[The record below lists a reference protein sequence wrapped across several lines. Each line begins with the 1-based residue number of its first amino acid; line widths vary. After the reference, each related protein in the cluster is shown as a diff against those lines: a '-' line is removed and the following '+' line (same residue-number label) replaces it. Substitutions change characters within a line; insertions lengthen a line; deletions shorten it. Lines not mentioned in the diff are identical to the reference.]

1 MSLTWIKYKWSSAIY
16 TKLLIYPVI
25 DFMKAIHSRGLPS
38 TEYNTKPHADA
49 PTDELSDRQA
59 DAPVGTVTL
68 VGAGPG
74 DPELLTL
81 KAARVL
87 AQARMALYDHLVS
100 PAVLDLLPADAQRVY
115 VGKEASRHTLPQA
128 DIAHLMIRLARA
140 GHSLVRLKGGDGYI
154 FGRGGEEVQALA
166 AAGIPFRVIPGLTA
180 AQGAAASTGIA
191 LTHRDHASALVL
203 ATGHRRGD
211 RQLDMDW
218 PMLARP
224 RQTVV
229 LYMGVSNLPEIC
241 RQLCAHGLS
250 ADTPAALIE
259 NATLPEERCVT
270 GTLEQLPELARQH
283 QIHPPALIVI
293 GTVVAARQQPAAEQ
307 KRSTRPAAPRA

>member
-1 MSLTWIKYKWSSAIY
+1 MRSRDLPPAGHTADSRVSR
-16 TKLLIYPVI
+16 LI
-25 DFMKAIHSRGLPS
+25 
-38 TEYNTKPHADA
+38 ADA
-49 PTDELSDRQA
+49 PQ
-59 DAPVGTVTL
+59 DAPAGTVTL

-81 KAARVL
+81 KAARAL
-87 AQARMALYDHLVS
+87 AQARLALYDHLVS
-100 PAVLDLLPADAQRVY
+100 PAVLDFLPAGAERIY

-128 DIAHLMIRLARA
+128 DIARLMVRLARA

-166 AAGIPFRVIPGLTA
+166 EAGIAFEVIPGLTA
-180 AQGAAASTGIA
+180 AQGAAASTGIP
-191 LTHRDHASALVL
+191 LTHRDHAGALVL
-203 ATGHRRGD
+203 ATGHRRAD

-229 LYMGVSNLPEIC
+229 LYMGVANLPEIC
-241 RQLCAHGLS
+241 SQLLAHGLP
-250 ADTPAALIE
+250 AATPAALIE

-270 GTLEQLPELARQH
+270 GTLAQLPGLARQH
-283 QIHPPALIVI
+283 QIRPPALIMI
-293 GTVVAARQQPAAEQ
+293 GEVVAARQRP
-307 KRSTRPAAPRA
+307 KSSMPAAPDGSAATAGRLAE

>member
-1 MSLTWIKYKWSSAIY
+1 MC
-16 TKLLIYPVI
+16 
-25 DFMKAIHSRGLPS
+25 SRDLPS
-38 TEYNTKPHADA
+38 TGHAGAPVDALVSRLAAKP
-49 PTDELSDRQA
+49 A

-81 KAARVL
+81 KAAHAL
-87 AQARMALYDHLVS
+87 AQARLALYDHLVS
-100 PAVLDLLPADAQRVY
+100 PAVLDFLPADAERIY
-115 VGKEASRHTLPQA
+115 VGKEATRHTLPQA
-128 DIAHLMIRLARA
+128 DIARLMVRLARA

-166 AAGIPFRVIPGLTA
+166 EAGIPFQVIPGLTA
-180 AQGAAASTGIA
+180 AQGAAASTGIP
-191 LTHRDHASALVL
+191 LTHRDHAGALVL

-211 RQLDMDW
+211 KQLDMDW
-218 PMLARP
+218 AMLARP

-241 RQLCAHGLS
+241 RQLLAHGLP
-250 ADTPAALIE
+250 AGTPAALIE

-270 GTLEQLPELARQH
+270 GTLAQLPELARQH
-283 QIHPPALIVI
+283 QIRPPALIMI
-293 GTVVAARQQPAAEQ
+293 GGVVAARQQPMAAQECLALAAE
-307 KRSTRPAAPRA
+307 SLA

>member
-1 MSLTWIKYKWSSAIY
+1 MRARDL
-16 TKLLIYPVI
+16 
-25 DFMKAIHSRGLPS
+25 DLPS
-38 TEYNTKPHADA
+38 TGNARASVDVLVDEWLADA
-49 PTDELSDRQA
+49 PP

-81 KAARVL
+81 KAARAL
-87 AQARMALYDHLVS
+87 AQTRLALYDHLVS
-100 PAVLDLLPADAQRVY
+100 PAVLDFLPFDARRIY

-128 DIAHLMIRLARA
+128 GIAHLMVKLARA
-140 GHSLVRLKGGDGYI
+140 GHSLARLKGGDGYI

-180 AQGAAASTGIA
+180 AQGAAASTGIP
-191 LTHRDHASALVL
+191 LTHRDHAGALVL

-211 RQLDMDW
+211 QQLDMDW

-224 RQTVV
+224 HQTVV

-241 RQLCAHGLS
+241 RQLLAHGLP
-250 ADTPAALIE
+250 ATTPAALIE

-270 GTLEQLPELARQH
+270 GALTDLPGLARQH
-283 QIHPPALIVI
+283 QIRPPALIMI
-293 GTVVAARQQPAAEQ
+293 GDVVAARQQPKPLMAAARELSAQ
-307 KRSTRPAAPRA
+307 TALSA

>member
-1 MSLTWIKYKWSSAIY
+1 MY
-16 TKLLIYPVI
+16 
-25 DFMKAIHSRGLPS
+25 SRDLPS
-38 TEYNTKPHADA
+38 DTLAGEPLDVRT
-49 PTDELSDRQA
+49 

-81 KAARVL
+81 KAVRALERAKL
-87 AQARMALYDHLVS
+87 ALYDHLVS
-100 PAVLDLLPADAQRVY
+100 PAVLDFLPADAQRIY

-128 DIAHLMIRLARA
+128 DIIGLMVRLARA

-154 FGRGGEEVQALA
+154 FGRGGEEAQALA
-166 AAGIPFRVIPGLTA
+166 EAGIPFQVIPGLTA

-191 LTHRDHASALVL
+191 LTHRDHACALVL

-241 RQLCAHGLS
+241 RQLCAHGLP

-259 NATLPEERCVT
+259 NATLPVERCVT
-270 GTLEQLPELARQH
+270 GTLAGLPDLARQH
-283 QIHPPALIVI
+283 RIRPPALIMI
-293 GTVVAARQQPAAEQ
+293 GAAVAARQPPTAA
-307 KRSTRPAAPRA
+307 RAHADASHSGR

>member
-1 MSLTWIKYKWSSAIY
+1 MR
-16 TKLLIYPVI
+16 
-25 DFMKAIHSRGLPS
+25 SRDLPS
-38 TEYNTKPHADA
+38 AGCSTPAQIPTDWLSPDRGDA
-49 PTDELSDRQA
+49 P
-59 DAPVGTVTL
+59 PGTVTL

-81 KAARVL
+81 KAVRAL
-87 AQARMALYDHLVS
+87 KQARLALYDHLVS
-100 PAVLDLLPADAQRVY
+100 PAVLEFLPADARRIY

-128 DIAHLMIRLARA
+128 DIARLMVRLARA
-140 GHSLVRLKGGDGYI
+140 GRSLVRLKGGDGYI

-166 AAGIPFRVIPGLTA
+166 EAGVAFQVIPGLTA
-180 AQGAAASTGIA
+180 AQGAAASTGIP
-191 LTHRDHASALVL
+191 LTHRDHAGALVL

-211 RQLDMDW
+211 QQLDMDW

-241 RQLCAHGLS
+241 RQLLAHGLP
-250 ADTPAALIE
+250 AHTPAALIE

-270 GTLEQLPELARQH
+270 GTLTQLPDLARQH
-283 QIHPPALIVI
+283 QIRPPALIMI
-293 GTVVAARQQPAAEQ
+293 GGVVAARQQPLAMPNQAQTSQ
-307 KRSTRPAAPRA
+307 KIEAWELAS

>member
-1 MSLTWIKYKWSSAIY
+1 MSSRDLPPAQ
-16 TKLLIYPVI
+16 YPVET
-25 DFMKAIHSRGLPS
+25 LP
-38 TEYNTKPHADA
+38 DA
-49 PTDELSDRQA
+49 GAGTS
-59 DAPVGTVTL
+59 VGTVTL

-87 AQARMALYDHLVS
+87 GCARMALYDHLVS
-100 PAVLDLLPADAQRVY
+100 PAILDFLPTDAQRIY
-115 VGKEASRHTLPQA
+115 VGKESSRHTLPQSE
-128 DIAHLMIRLARA
+128 IAHLMVRLARA

-154 FGRGGEEVQALA
+154 FGRGGEEVEALA
-166 AAGIPFRVIPGLTA
+166 EAGIPFQVIPGLTA
-180 AQGAAASTGIA
+180 AQGAAASTGIP
-191 LTHRDHASALVL
+191 LTHRDHVSALVL

-229 LYMGVSNLPEIC
+229 LYMGMNNLPEIC

-250 ADTPAALIE
+250 AETPAALIE
-259 NATLPEERCVT
+259 NATLPQERYVT
-270 GTLEQLPELARQH
+270 GTLAHLPELAEQN
-283 QIHPPALIVI
+283 QIRPPALIIV
-293 GTVVAARQQPAAEQ
+293 GNVVAARQQPLRQTEIEEAS
-307 KRSTRPAAPRA
+307 RR